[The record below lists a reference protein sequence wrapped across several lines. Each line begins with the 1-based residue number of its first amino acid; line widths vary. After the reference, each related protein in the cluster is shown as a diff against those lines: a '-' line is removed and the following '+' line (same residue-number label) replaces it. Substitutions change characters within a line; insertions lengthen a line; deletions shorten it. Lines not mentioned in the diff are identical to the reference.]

1 MATQQKG
8 KTTADARTPIFATD
22 TGFTKIL
29 DSSSSSIRKLLV
41 RFVLAG
47 FLALIIVSAVTAFAS
62 SRVGNQRAVK
72 EAQNITRIVARGVI
86 QTNANDVIVFG
97 DTNSA
102 EYKAALQ
109 DLNKIVT
116 DTVVNR
122 GAFAR
127 VKLWSRDGTI
137 VYSDDSRLI
146 RRNFPLGDDE
156 LAIFG
161 GAKGVAG
168 ISDLSEPENALETE
182 KKLVQVYELTHTKQG
197 TPLLFEAY
205 FKYDDVRAVGVT
217 LWGQF
222 APIAIGSLVLLE
234 LIQIPIALTLARR
247 LRAGQAQRERLL
259 RHAISASEMERRRI
273 AGDLHD
279 GVVQDLTGV
288 SMSLTAASWAGGPDA
303 PTMAEASSKLRDGIK
318 SLRSLL
324 VDIYPPNLHEEGL
337 ESALGDLLGGLANRG
352 LHVHLAAELN
362 GTDLPPEVVRLL
374 YRTAQEALRNVV
386 THAGASHVRIALSV
400 VDDVASIVI
409 DDDGRGFTVDRMAV
423 RVDEGHVGLR
433 GLVDLIAEAGGQLA
447 VLSAVDGG
455 TRVEA
460 RIPYVAVLRKAH
472 S

>member
-1 MATQQKG
+1 VATQQKG
-8 KTTADARTPIFATD
+8 KTTADARIPIFSTE

-47 FLALIIVSAVTAFAS
+47 FLALILVSAVTAFAS
-62 SRVGNQRAVK
+62 SKVGNKRAIV
-72 EAQNITRIVARGVI
+72 EAQNITRVVARGVI
-86 QTNANDVIVFG
+86 QTNASDVIVSG
-97 DTNSA
+97 DANSP
-102 EYKAALQ
+102 EYTAALQ
-109 DLNKIVT
+109 ELNKIVT

-127 VKLWSRDGTI
+127 VKLWTKDGTI

-146 RRNFPLGDDE
+146 RRNFPLGEDE
-156 LAIFG
+156 LAIFD

-182 KKLVQVYELTHTKQG
+182 KKLVQVYELTRTKQG

-205 FKYDDVRAVGVT
+205 FKYDDVRAVGVS

-234 LIQIPIALTLARR
+234 LIQIPIAVTLARR

-259 RHAISASEMERRRI
+259 RHAIEASEMERRRI

-288 SMSLTAASWAGGPDA
+288 SLSLTAASWVGGPDA
-303 PTMAEASSKLRDGIK
+303 PAMAEASSKLRDGIK

-352 LHVHLAAELN
+352 LHVHLVAELN
-362 GTDLPPEVVRLL
+362 GADLPPDVVRLL

-386 THAGASHVRIALSV
+386 NHAGASNVRIALSAL
-400 VDDVASIVI
+400 DDVASIVI
-409 DDDGRGFTVDRMAV
+409 DDDGKGFTADRMAD

-433 GLVDLIAEAGGQLA
+433 GLVDLVAEAGGQLS

-460 RIPYVAVLRKAH
+460 KLPYVAVPRKART
-472 S
+472 

>member
-1 MATQQKG
+1 VVTQQKG
-8 KTTADARTPIFATD
+8 KTTADARAPIFTTE
-22 TGFTKIL
+22 TGFTNIL

-47 FLALIIVSAVTAFAS
+47 FLALVVVSAVTAFAS
-62 SRVGNQRAVK
+62 SRVGNKRAIA
-72 EAQNITRIVARGVI
+72 EAQNITRVVARGVI
-86 QTNANDVIVFG
+86 QTNASDVVVFG
-97 DTNSA
+97 DPNSA

-109 DLNKIVT
+109 DLNRIVT

-127 VKLWSRDGTI
+127 VKLWSKDGTI

-146 RRNFPLGDDE
+146 GRNFPLGDDE
-156 LAIFG
+156 VAIFG

-182 KKLVQVYELTHTKQG
+182 KKLVQVYELTQTKQG

-259 RHAISASEMERRRI
+259 RHAIEASEMERRRI

-288 SMSLTAASWAGGPDA
+288 SMSLTAASWTGGPDA
-303 PTMAEASSKLRDGIK
+303 GVMAEASSKLRDGIK

-352 LHVHLAAELN
+352 LRVHLAVELS
-362 GTDLPPEVVRLL
+362 GADLPPEVVRLL

-386 THAGASHVRIALSV
+386 NHAGASQVRIALAAL
-400 VDDVASIVI
+400 DDVASIEI
-409 DDDGRGFTVDRMAV
+409 DDDGRGFTADRMAV
-423 RVDEGHVGLR
+423 RADEGHVGLR
-433 GLVDLIAEAGGQLA
+433 GLVDLIADAGGHLA
-447 VLSAVDGG
+447 VLSAVTGG

-460 RIPYVAVLRKAH
+460 RIPYVALPRKVR